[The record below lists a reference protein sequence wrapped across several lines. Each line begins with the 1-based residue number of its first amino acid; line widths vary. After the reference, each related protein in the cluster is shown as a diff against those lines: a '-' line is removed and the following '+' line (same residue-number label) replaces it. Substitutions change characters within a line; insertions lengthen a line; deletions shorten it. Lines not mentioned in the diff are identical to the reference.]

1 MLSECEAIFR
11 KWAEEERGGV
21 ENELLDSYILSEG
34 ELSSCS

>member
-21 ENELLDSYILSEG
+21 ESQLPTTEIDFSRGL
-34 ELSSCS
+34 